1 MPNTVL
7 PGFIYINWLIPINPL
22 VATIIIP
29 IFVDKETEAH
39 RGQLTYP
46 SGGSPAPES
55 FLFII
60 IISWMSTWMNKY
72 YQLNTFSKEI
82 YSSYFQ
88 IHYSLNLSVYFFFP
102 LNNIL
107 HHFFFQFPH
116 R

>member
-1 MPNTVL
+1 
-7 PGFIYINWLIPINPL
+7 
-22 VATIIIP
+22 
-29 IFVDKETEAH
+29 
-39 RGQLTYP
+39 
-46 SGGSPAPES
+46 
-55 FLFII
+55 
-60 IISWMSTWMNKY
+60 MSTWMNKY